1 MRRLFFIFWLTCSSS
16 LAQVQVVQPKSL
28 KHKTMGNTLIS
39 FPDDFGF
46 KASYHIP
53 KVKELFD
60 ATNYNSIE
68 IIEFYLTESCHN
80 KILANDSSLIEKDHV
95 KVYSNSKL
103 NNRVLDTAAL
113 RFFCDKMVEMDTTY
127 SRKGADYY
135 KEKLSRIYSLSNKLL
150 KVDKEDKF
158 HKTLYYEVFI
168 NEVSSILILNL
179 WLVKGKLIYVGYYPK
194 VKNEE
199 SFESIV
205 DRNKQLMQ
213 IFKGVMQ

>member
-1 MRRLFFIFWLTCSSS
+1 MKIKIK
-16 LAQVQVVQPKSL
+16 LAIWALAINYLHGQIIEPKSVKKL
-28 KHKTMGNTLIS
+28 AVGNTLVS
-39 FPDDFGF
+39 FPEDFGF

-60 ATNYNSIE
+60 KTNYNSIE
-68 IIEFYLTESCHN
+68 IIEVYLTESCHN
-80 KILANDSSLIEKDHV
+80 KIIANDSSLIEKDYI

-103 NNRVLDTAAL
+103 NNRVLDTTAL

-127 SRKGADYY
+127 FRKGADYFKAKFSY
-135 KEKLSRIYSLSNKLL
+135 IYSLSNKLL
-150 KVDKEDKF
+150 FVDNEDRF

-179 WLVKGKLIYVGYYPK
+179 WLVKGKLIYVGYYPE

-205 DRNKQLMQ
+205 DRNKQLMH
-213 IFKGVMQ
+213 IFKGVKQ

>member
-28 KHKTMGNTLIS
+28 KHKTIGNTLIS

-46 KASYHIP
+46 KSSYHIL

-60 ATNYNSIE
+60 KTNYNSIE
-68 IIEFYLTESCHN
+68 IIEVYLTESCHN
-80 KILANDSSLIEKDHV
+80 KILANDSSLIEKDYV

-103 NNRVLDTAAL
+103 NNRVLDTAAF
-113 RFFCDKMVEMDTTY
+113 RFYCDKMVKMDTTY
-127 SRKGADYY
+127 NRKGTDYL
-135 KEKLSRIYSLSNKLL
+135 KTKINNIYSLSNKLL
-150 KVDKEDKF
+150 FVDNEDKF

-168 NEVSSILILNL
+168 NEVSSMMILNL
-179 WLVKGKLIYVGYYPK
+179 WLVKGKLINVGYYPK
-194 VKNEE
+194 VTNEE

-205 DRNKQLMQ
+205 DRNKQLMH
-213 IFKGVMQ
+213 IFKGVKQ